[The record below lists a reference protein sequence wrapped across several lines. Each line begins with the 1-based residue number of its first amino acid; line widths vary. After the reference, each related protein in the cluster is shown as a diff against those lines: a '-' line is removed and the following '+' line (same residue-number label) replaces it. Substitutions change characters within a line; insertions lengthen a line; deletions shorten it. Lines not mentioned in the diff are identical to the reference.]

1 MYREILQNRNYQ
13 KLLAANAVNRFGD
26 SIDAIAFTWLAY
38 TSTESASLS
47 ALVFAANILPTA
59 LFQPLAAP
67 LVDKLKKQSVM
78 VWADWLRALCLTGFI
93 ALLLNGLLSPWMF
106 VAFTFSINTIEAF
119 RIPAG
124 VSFLPKFLEGEALDR
139 GINLNQMA
147 CRACELAGTAAGGIL
162 AALSPVLAMGIDLL
176 TFFLSGALIA
186 RMNVKERIDAAV
198 LDNTYWANLKDGFR
212 YLGENRA
219 FRIFVFTALLSN
231 MIAAVFSSL
240 STAYVSGV
248 LHASPIYLSSA
259 NMILTVCG
267 LAMVWIYPKLSRYL
281 RPSVILTWLSFGIP
295 GLLYLALA
303 FLPGLAGTMRTVAWL
318 LLFLLMGIATGIFGA
333 FLNIM
338 FVKVVEQAYLARAA
352 GVFNSAVTV
361 SMPVVSVL
369 LAGAVSFTGIPFLMG
384 AAGVL
389 SLAVLVILM
398 LGKNCRILDNMV

>member
-13 KLLAANAVNRFGD
+13 KLLAANAANCFGD

-47 ALVFAANILPTA
+47 ALVFAANVLPTA
-59 LFQPLAAP
+59 LFQPLVAP
-67 LVDKLKKQSVM
+67 LIDKLKKQSVM
-78 VWADWLRALCLTGFI
+78 VWADWLRALFLTGFI

-124 VSFLPKFLEGEALDR
+124 VSFMPKFLEGDALDR
-139 GINLNQMA
+139 GINLNQIA

-162 AALSPVLAMGIDLL
+162 AAFSPILAMGIDLF
-176 TFFLSGALIA
+176 TFLLSGTLIA
-186 RMNVKERIDAAV
+186 RMSVKETIDDTV
-198 LDNTYWANLKDGFR
+198 LGNTYWANLKDGFR
-212 YLGENRA
+212 YLRENRA
-219 FRIFVFTALLSN
+219 FRIFVITALLSN

-248 LHASPIYLSSA
+248 LHASPVYLSSA

-267 LAMVWIYPKLSRYL
+267 LAMVWLYPKLSRYL
-281 RPSVILTWLSFGIP
+281 RPSVILTWFSFGAS
-295 GLLYLALA
+295 GLSYLALA
-303 FLPGLAGTMRTVAWL
+303 FLPRLGGTIRTAAWL
-318 LLFLLMGIATGIFGA
+318 LLFLLIGISTGIFGA
-333 FLNIM
+333 FLNII

-352 GVFNSAVTV
+352 GVFNSAVTM

-369 LAGAVSFTGIPFLMG
+369 LAGAVPFVGIPFLMG
-384 AAGVL
+384 AAGFL
-389 SLAVLVILM
+389 SLAIFVILV
-398 LGKNCRILDNMV
+398 LGKNCRILDGMI